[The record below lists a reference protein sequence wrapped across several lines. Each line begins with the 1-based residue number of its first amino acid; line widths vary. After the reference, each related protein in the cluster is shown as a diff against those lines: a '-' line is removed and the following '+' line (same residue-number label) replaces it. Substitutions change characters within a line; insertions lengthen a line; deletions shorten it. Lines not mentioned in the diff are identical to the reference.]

1 MHTSNRGGHNRSQCL
16 RSYGRWV
23 TSDQGGLAVR
33 RGIDAAAR
41 AARALREVVAA
52 IDAGEV
58 PDAGAL
64 RNYLVGV
71 VVALDML
78 NAEQT
83 QKGAP

>member
-1 MHTSNRGGHNRSQCL
+1 MEGIIAAGVCGPTVGG
-16 RSYGRWV
+16 V
-23 TSDQGGLAVR
+23 TSDQGGFAVR
-33 RGIDAAAR
+33 RGMNTVTR

>member
-1 MHTSNRGGHNRSQCL
+1 
-16 RSYGRWV
+16 
-23 TSDQGGLAVR
+23 
-33 RGIDAAAR
+33 
-41 AARALREVVAA
+41 VVAA

-78 NAEQT
+78 NTEQT
-83 QKGAP
+83 QKGTQ